1 MVGGGGKNW
10 GKLCLWILKD
20 TIPQKLY
27 VFLKGKQ
34 KSCLFKKNTY
44 ISLND
49 HEGQQHITKQ
59 SGKKNTGARIHLKLL
74 LKRPRIHKS
83 TRKHKPTCINQS
95 QSWERLVLKG
105 STEST
110 NKNDHRSVYY
120 SPSAVSSAQFT
131 TWYFLFPDCSPEYRT
146 INQSSPGLVFQEDDL
161 SASRTRKKSPLKS
174 SFKKILKTMSSRE
187 SA

>member
-27 VFLKGKQ
+27 IFLKGKQ

-59 SGKKNTGARIHLKLL
+59 SGKKNTGARIHLKLF

-83 TRKHKPTCINQS
+83 TRKQTNLHQPVSELRAFGS
-95 QSWERLVLKG
+95 QRGHREHQQKRSQVSVLLPFSSKLSRVHNLILSLPRL
-105 STEST
+105 
-110 NKNDHRSVYY
+110 
-120 SPSAVSSAQFT
+120 F
-131 TWYFLFPDCSPEYRT
+131 
-146 INQSSPGLVFQEDDL
+146 
-161 SASRTRKKSPLKS
+161 SRIQNYQPK
-174 SFKKILKTMSSRE
+174 
-187 SA
+187 